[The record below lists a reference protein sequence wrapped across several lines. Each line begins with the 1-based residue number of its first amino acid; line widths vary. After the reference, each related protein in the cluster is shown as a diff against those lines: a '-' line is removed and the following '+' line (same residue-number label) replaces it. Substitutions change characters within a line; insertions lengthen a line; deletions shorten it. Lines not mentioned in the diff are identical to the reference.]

1 VTDRADVTTSRARAL
16 VVGEALIDAV
26 RSDDA
31 VSEHPG
37 GSPMN
42 VSFGLARLGVPVEFL
57 TRLGNDDR
65 GRAIESHLVSAGV
78 LVVPPLADHVT
89 TSSATATIDAT
100 GSATYH
106 FDVLWELSESDVPS
120 GDFDALHFGSI
131 GAFLVPGAGVVEAIV
146 NSERSR
152 ATVTYDPNIRPQFLP
167 DHAAAVAAV
176 ERHVAHS
183 DVVKASDEDVAWLYP
198 DRDLAEV
205 AARWLESGPSLVVV
219 TTGAGGSI
227 VKYRG
232 GSMVVAAQV
241 VEVADT
247 IGAGD
252 SFMAGL
258 IAGLAME
265 NLLGGSRR
273 QALGALDSETVRS
286 LIERATLCAA
296 ITVGRRGAQ
305 PPTLAD
311 LDAARN

>member
-1 VTDRADVTTSRARAL
+1 
-16 VVGEALIDAV
+16 
-26 RSDDA
+26 
-31 VSEHPG
+31 
-37 GSPMN
+37 
-42 VSFGLARLGVPVEFL
+42 
-57 TRLGNDDR
+57 
-65 GRAIESHLVSAGV
+65 
-78 LVVPPLADHVT
+78 
-89 TSSATATIDAT
+89 
-100 GSATYH
+100 
-106 FDVLWELSESDVPS
+106 
-120 GDFDALHFGSI
+120 
-131 GAFLVPGAGVVEAIV
+131 
-146 NSERSR
+146 
-152 ATVTYDPNIRPQFLP
+152 LP